1 MSCFCPP
8 LFQLSGLYRSYRTRD
23 GQQILNDESVLG
35 YIFRF
40 WWKERA
46 RRKEAPEEETQPVS
60 DYIRDIFC
68 LPPNFRHERTEPEG
82 STREVV
88 TEVLTSC

>member
-1 MSCFCPP
+1 MVAS
-8 LFQLSGLYRSYRTRD
+8 SYIKNNNYDLEIALAFIVGTCLV
-23 GQQILNDESVLG
+23 ITIVLG